1 MASNM
6 KNRKKPKPVRP
17 KTKGTGLISKVRSK
31 LGGGKPTS
39 AFGLGGQKR
48 TMNKPTPSKPPASK
62 TKPST
67 GPLASRSYKK
77 TKGGDYPVYK
87 KSSAEAGSFRSA
99 YSMARKAK
107 AAGKNVK
114 GGGNAFSYNAKTNV
128 FTWKGKKYKAESAG
142 EKTKREAASKARKNK
157 TTQSPVKRNK
167 VSYSA
172 ASKTDKRRTRGPAAA
187 ARKTTKRYGGG
198 QGGF

>member
-1 MASNM
+1 MGILSDAQKRM
-6 KNRKKPKPVRP
+6 KTPDHIKKHTVSAAVK
-17 KTKGTGLISKVRSK
+17 KVKK
-31 LGGGKPTS
+31 LVSPNKKKAKPTKNS
-39 AFGLGGQKR
+39 V
-48 TMNKPTPSKPPASK
+48 S
-62 TKPST
+62 
-67 GPLASRSYKK
+67 PLAPRRSVK

-87 KSSAEAGSFRSA
+87 KSTAEAGSFRSA
-99 YSMARKAK
+99 YSAARKAK

-114 GGGNAFSYNAKTNV
+114 GGGNAFSYDAKSNV

-157 TTQSPVKRNK
+157 TTQSPVKRSK

>member
-1 MASNM
+1 MAEKKKQGIIARVR
-6 KNRKKPKPVRP
+6 KN
-17 KTKGTGLISKVRSK
+17 
-31 LGGGKPTS
+31 LGSGKPTS
-39 AFGLGGQKR
+39 AFGLGGQKK
-48 TMNKPTPSKPPASK
+48 TMNNKKKDPPNKKAAPTKK
-62 TKPST
+62 TT
-67 GPLASRSYKK
+67 GPLAARSYKK

-87 KSSAEAGSFRSA
+87 KTSAEAGSFRSA

-107 AAGKNVK
+107 AAGKSVK

-142 EKTKREAASKARKNK
+142 EKTRRKSAKTGADLNAPKARNNK

-198 QGGF
+198 QGGY

>member
-1 MASNM
+1 MAE
-6 KNRKKPKPVRP
+6 KKKQ
-17 KTKGTGLISKVRSK
+17 GLIARVRK
-31 LGGGKPTS
+31 NLGSGKPTS
-39 AFGLGGQKR
+39 AFGLGGQKK
-48 TMNKPTPSKPPASK
+48 TMNNKKKDPPNKKAAPTKK
-62 TKPST
+62 TT
-67 GPLASRSYKK
+67 GPLNRV
-77 TKGGDYPVYK
+77 TKNKARMDYPVYK
-87 KSSAEAGSFRSA
+87 KSSAEAGSYRSA

-107 AAGKNVK
+107 AAGKSVK

-142 EKTKREAASKARKNK
+142 EKTKREAAAKARKNR
-157 TTQSPVKRNK
+157 TTQSPVKRSK

-198 QGGF
+198 QRGF